1 MAVEREFGRT
11 NLVDLVDRI
20 LDKGI
25 VIDVWAC
32 VALVG
37 IDLVTVE
44 ARIVIASVDTFLRYA
59 EEIRK
64 IGPVAKP
71 ALEHKHFKALP
82 KHLAALPVPR
92 SAAQGHRRL
101 AQARH

>member
-1 MAVEREFGRT
+1 MNVEREFGRT

-25 VIDVWAC
+25 VIDVWVC

-44 ARIVIASVDTFLRYA
+44 ARIVIASVDTFLKYA
-59 EEIRK
+59 EEIRR
-64 IGPVAKP
+64 IGHVARP
-71 ALEHKHFKALP
+71 AIEHKGVKALP
-82 KHLAALPVPR
+82 GQLATAGVPR
-92 SAAQGHRRL
+92 HAGHRRL
-101 AQARH
+101 AQSRH